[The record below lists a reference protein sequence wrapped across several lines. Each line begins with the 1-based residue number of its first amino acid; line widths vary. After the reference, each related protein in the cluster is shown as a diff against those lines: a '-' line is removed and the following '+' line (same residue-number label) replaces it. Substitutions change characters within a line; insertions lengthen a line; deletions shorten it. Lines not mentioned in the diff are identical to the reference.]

1 MGKKLNADV
10 IRSELSEGSAFF
22 PSYKG
27 TSSPTPQIEETPR
40 PVEQQMPTQ
49 QPKTAIPERS
59 NARTVE
65 RPIVRPNA
73 RRIITRNSFEVYEDQ
88 MDALRELSYQEKR
101 EGRIGS
107 MSAMVREALDNYLKE
122 QAKRE

>member
-1 MGKKLNADV
+1 MKKQLN
-10 IRSELSEGSAFF
+10 ITSIQNELQGGSAFF

-27 TSSPTPQIEETPR
+27 TDSPAPAPITPEPVTP
-40 PVEQQMPTQ
+40 PQEPK
-49 QPKTAIPERS
+49 QPIPERA
-59 NARTVE
+59 NART
-65 RPIVRPNA
+65 PVRPNA

-88 MDALRELSYQEKR
+88 MDSLRELSYQEKR

-122 QAKRE
+122 QAKR